1 MNILMFT
8 YFVKLQQ
15 MVRAYLVQ
23 QLPQNVTDYTRIKF
37 LILYPTELIPTQQN
51 PTQPRVTQPNLTQP
65 NHAMIPCFYDL

>member
-1 MNILMFT
+1 MFT

-37 LILYPTELIPTQQN
+37 LILYPHTFDNICLH
-51 PTQPRVTQPNLTQP
+51 LW
-65 NHAMIPCFYDL
+65 